1 MQLHFMLP
9 YETQWGQNV
18 VISGA
23 RGLLGGGDVRKGI
36 RMECTHEA
44 VHGLVWQA
52 SMTVPSLYDF
62 SYTYVVVN
70 DREEPEVITAE
81 AEQHHL
87 SVPACSPGTT
97 ICVNDTFQVRHR
109 PPPRGSCPL
118 HVASRMLHKSCYG
131 PVSTLWIASSLSLLV
146 T

>member
-109 PPPRGSCPL
+109 SPPSNQEESFLCMWPRACCTRAAMGMCQ
-118 HVASRMLHKSCYG
+118 RCG
-131 PVSTLWIASSLSLLV
+131 
-146 T
+146 